1 MDLAT
6 TYLGLNL
13 SHPFVVG
20 ASPLSGDIDMVRR
33 LEDGGAAA
41 IVLPSV
47 FEEQISMAESGKIHQ
62 MNPEEPEFAAALAD
76 FPLTQPYAVDPDA
89 YLQHLRQ
96 VKRAV
101 QIPVIASLNGTSG
114 HAWMKFAFVLEEE
127 GADAIELNM
136 DEIPL
141 DPGRSAM
148 AVEGDIRAALV
159 ELKRDLRIPVA
170 VKLSPF
176 FTALADFAHQ
186 LDEARADGLVLFNR
200 FNHPDLDLRTLKPFP
215 NMTLSSSA
223 ELLLRLHW
231 VAVLRS
237 RVRASLALSGGVQ
250 TLADGIKSILVG
262 ADIVQLVSTILRHG
276 PQYFRVMQDGLSRW
290 AEKRGFATL
299 GDMRGRMSLQNT
311 TDPSLYERANYIR
324 VLQSW
329 SKRT

>member
-1 MDLAT
+1 
-6 TYLGLNL
+6 
-13 SHPFVVG
+13 
-20 ASPLSGDIDMVRR
+20 
-33 LEDGGAAA
+33 
-41 IVLPSV
+41 
-47 FEEQISMAESGKIHQ
+47 
-62 MNPEEPEFAAALAD
+62 
-76 FPLTQPYAVDPDA
+76 
-89 YLQHLRQ
+89 
-96 VKRAV
+96 
-101 QIPVIASLNGTSG
+101 
-114 HAWMKFAFVLEEE
+114 
-127 GADAIELNM
+127 M

-176 FTALADFAHQ
+176 FTAFADFAHQ

-215 NMTLSSSA
+215 NMTLSSDA

-250 TLADGIKSILVG
+250 TPADGIKSILVG

-276 PQYFRVMQDGLSRW
+276 PQYFRAMRDGLSRW

-299 GDMRGRMSLQNT
+299 ADMRGRMSLQNT
-311 TDPSLYERANYIR
+311 SDPSLYERANYIR

-329 SKRT
+329 SKQT